1 MDNIILF
8 DGLCNFC
15 DHSVQFII
23 KRDHAELYKFA
34 SLQSDIGQKLLKQY
48 DIPHDTDSF
57 VLLTQGSWYSK
68 STAALHVA
76 HHLNGLTKML
86 YPLLL
91 IPRPI
96 RDLFYNIFAKNRYQ
110 WFGKKDHCTLP
121 SPEVR
126 NRFLS

>member
-34 SLQSDIGQKLLKQY
+34 SLQSDIGQKLLEQY

-57 VLLTQGSWYSK
+57 VLLTKGSWYSK

-76 HHLNGLTKML
+76 RHLNGLTKMRSEEHTSEL
-86 YPLLL
+86 QSRGHLVCRLLL
-91 IPRPI
+91 EE
-96 RDLFYNIFAKNRYQ
+96 
-110 WFGKKDHCTLP
+110 KK
-121 SPEVR
+121 
-126 NRFLS
+126 